1 MSGVEARGNSVR
13 IYFQYDGEKCRESLP
28 GGNTPATVAQAK
40 RLIAI
45 IEYEIQ
51 AGAYGEDGLLEI
63 LEVRA
68 AGGQREILVD
78 DCSRQQILRVLE
90 WQSCVEHERDFDGL
104 VIHLARKD

>member
-1 MSGVEARGNSVR
+1 MQIQVFMGNAGDGKTSKLQSVQDR
-13 IYFQYDGEKCRESLP
+13 LEFTGESAP
-28 GGNTPATVAQAK
+28 
-40 RLIAI
+40 I
-45 IEYEIQ
+45 IQ
-51 AGAYGEDGLLEI
+51 AGAYGEDGLLKI

-90 WQSCVEHERDFDGL
+90 WQSCVEHEPDFDDL

>member
-1 MSGVEARGNSVR
+1 MQIQVFMGNAGDGKTSKLQSV
-13 IYFQYDGEKCRESLP
+13 QD
-28 GGNTPATVAQAK
+28 
-40 RLIAI
+40 RLDFTGQSAPI
-45 IEYEIQ
+45 IH

-90 WQSCVEHERDFDGL
+90 WQSCVEHEPEFDGL
-104 VIHLARKD
+104 VIHLALKD

>member
-1 MSGVEARGNSVR
+1 MQIQV
-13 IYFQYDGEKCRESLP
+13 FM
-28 GGNTPATVAQAK
+28 GNTGDSKTSKLQSVQD
-40 RLIAI
+40 RLEFTGQSAPI
-45 IEYEIQ
+45 IQ

-90 WQSCVEHERDFDGL
+90 WQSCVEHEPDFEGL

>member
-1 MSGVEARGNSVR
+1 MQIQVFMGSAGDGQTSKLQSVL
-13 IYFQYDGEKCRESLP
+13 D
-28 GGNTPATVAQAK
+28 
-40 RLIAI
+40 RLDFAGQSAPIV
-45 IEYEIQ
+45 Q

-90 WQSCVEHERDFDGL
+90 WQSCHEHEPEFDGL